1 MTEERHET
9 AATPPDKAAMPGKG
23 LFLLIDSLRF
33 DTVSN
38 EAARRFMFPNL
49 ARIVERGFVRKVV
62 ANAQSTQFVTPAIFS
77 QTYPLDHGGYDNGIR
92 YRPQSFAESMQ
103 QAGFRTHL
111 LASCN
116 QLGVATGYGR
126 GFDTARTT
134 SDFRL
139 LLEQR
144 VGRILRFQ
152 VETLRASGND
162 PANLEQVKNEFALF
176 LDGLVEMIEH
186 HDKSLWPAKLRRI
199 NGQVATGCAAER
211 ALLER
216 DHDAVFDKILG
227 IAPGIYWRFLG
238 ERNPGGFRLFRHRA
252 VESVKWRTRRWIASQ
267 TLWPF
272 LAMSHYPV
280 IFSDII
286 APLCRV
292 VEEGRDDRWFIYM
305 HMMDVH
311 DCRSISRPLHLL
323 GRLRYLPRWIVGRMR
338 GHTRRRWL
346 YDTALMYVDGLLG
359 RLLETLERTG
369 QLDDTVIL
377 ATGDHGLYYAES
389 PRKKSQIGSRTHYED
404 LEIPLV
410 LANAQRQPT
419 DAGMIDSMSMTAT
432 FLDSLG
438 VPAHESFKGVSV
450 FRGGKSAI
458 VSESCGHGNADIA
471 RRKIYFTVTSPTHKM
486 MATLDGDR
494 LSVEQLYDK
503 QADPRELVNIV
514 DDLAQQEAIDRL
526 TTHLRTER
534 AEIFAL
540 REAQTETPPQ
550 RAIA

>member
-1 MTEERHET
+1 MTEPRDDIRP
-9 AATPPDKAAMPGKG
+9 AAPAAAAAPGNG
-23 LFLLIDSLRF
+23 LFLLIDALRF
-33 DTVSN
+33 DVVSN
-38 EAARRFMFPNL
+38 AEARHFMFPNL
-49 ARIVERGFVRKVV
+49 ARIIDRGFVRRVV

-92 YRPQSFAESMQ
+92 LRPQSFAESLQ

-116 QLGVATGYGR
+116 QLGAATGYGR
-126 GFDTARTT
+126 GFDTVRTT

-144 VGRILRFQ
+144 VGRTVRFH
-152 VETLRASGND
+152 VEALRA
-162 PANLEQVKNEFALF
+162 ANTNTDAEQVKGDFAVF
-176 LDGLVEMIEH
+176 LDGLVDMIEH
-186 HDKSLWPAKLRRI
+186 HDKSLWPEKLRRI
-199 NGQVATGCAAER
+199 NGQVAEGCKAER
-211 ALLER
+211 ELLER
-216 DHDAVFDKILG
+216 DPDAVFDKVLG

-238 ERNPGGFRLFRHRA
+238 ERNPGGLRLFRHRA
-252 VESVKWRTRRWIASQ
+252 LESVKWRTRRWIASQ

-272 LAMSHYPV
+272 LAMSHFPV
-280 IFSDII
+280 IFGDII

-292 VEEGRDDRWFIYM
+292 VEESKDDRWFIYM

-323 GRLRYLPRWIVGRMR
+323 GRLRYLPRWIVARLR

-346 YDTALMYVDGLLG
+346 YDTAVMYVDGLLG
-359 RLLETLERTG
+359 RLLTTLERTG

-389 PRKKSQIGSRTHYED
+389 PRKKSEIGSRTHYED
-404 LEIPLV
+404 IEVPLI
-410 LANAQRQPT
+410 LANAQADPV
-419 DAGMIDSMSMTAT
+419 DSGMTDSMGMTAS

-438 VPAHESFKGVSV
+438 VPGHESFKGVSI
-450 FRGGKSAI
+450 FRGGKPAI
-458 VSESCGHGNADIA
+458 VSESCGRGNADVVH
-471 RRKIYFTVTSPTHKM
+471 RKIYFTVTSPTHKI

-503 QADPRELVNIV
+503 QADPRELHNIV
-514 DDLAQQEAIDRL
+514 DDPAQQGAIEWL
-526 TTHLRTER
+526 TEYLRAER

-540 REAQTETPPQ
+540 REAHTATSSE
-550 RAIA
+550 REVA

>member
-1 MTEERHET
+1 MTDLSGNDASAT
-9 AATPPDKAAMPGKG
+9 TDAAPMPEKG

-33 DTVSN
+33 DTMSDP
-38 EAARRFMFPNL
+38 AARRFMFPNL
-49 ARIVERGFVRKVV
+49 ARIVERGFVRRVV

-92 YRPQSFAESMQ
+92 NRPQSFAESLQ

-126 GFDTARTT
+126 GFDTVRTT

-144 VGRILRFQ
+144 VDRTIRPQLDDQRAGKGERDS
-152 VETLRASGND
+152 ETIAREYALL
-162 PANLEQVKNEFALF
+162 LE
-176 LDGLVEMIEH
+176 GLTEIIEH
-186 HDKSLWPAKLRRI
+186 HDKTVWPPRLLRI
-199 NGQVATGCAAER
+199 NNRVADGCAAELE
-211 ALLER
+211 LLKR
-216 DHDAVFDKILG
+216 DPQAVFAKLAR
-227 IAPGIYWRFLG
+227 IAPGIQWHFLG
-238 ERNPGGFRLFRHRA
+238 ERNPRGLRLFVHRA
-252 VESVKWRTRRWIASQ
+252 VESVKWRTRRWIAAQ

-280 IFSDII
+280 IFGDII
-286 APLCRV
+286 GPLCRV
-292 VEEGRDDRWFIYM
+292 VEDGRDDRWFIYM

-323 GRLRYLPRWIVGRMR
+323 ARLRYLPRWAIGRLR
-338 GHTRRRWL
+338 GYTRRRWL

-359 RLLETLERTG
+359 RLLKTLERTG
-369 QLDDTVIL
+369 QLEDTVIL

-389 PRKKSQIGSRTHYED
+389 PRAKSQIGSRTHYED

-410 LANAQRQPT
+410 LANSHRQPA

-432 FLDSLG
+432 FLDALG
-438 VPAHESFKGVSV
+438 VPAHESFRGVSV
-450 FRGGKSAI
+450 FGGGKPAI
-458 VSESCGHGNADIA
+458 VSESCGRGNADIMH
-471 RRKIYFTVTSPTHKM
+471 RKIYFTVTSPTHKM

-494 LSVEQLYDK
+494 LAVEQLYDK
-503 QADPRELVNIV
+503 QADPRELRNIV
-514 DDLAQQEAIDRL
+514 DDPAQCDAIDRL
-526 TTHLRTER
+526 TRYLRAER
-534 AEIFAL
+534 AELFAL
-540 REAQTETPPQ
+540 REAKSASAPE
-550 RAIA
+550 RATA

>member
-1 MTEERHET
+1 MTEPHDDIRP
-9 AATPPDKAAMPGKG
+9 AAQAAGATPGNG

-33 DTVSN
+33 DVVSTA
-38 EAARRFMFPNL
+38 EARRFMLPNL
-49 ARIVERGFVRKVV
+49 ARIIDRGFVRRVV

-77 QTYPLDHGGYDNGIR
+77 QTYPLDYGGYDNGIR
-92 YRPQSFAESMQ
+92 LRPQSFAESLQ

-116 QLGVATGYGR
+116 QLGAATGYGR
-126 GFDTARTT
+126 GFDTVRTT

-144 VGRILRFQ
+144 VGRTVRFH
-152 VETLRASGND
+152 VEALRAADTHTDSG
-162 PANLEQVKNEFALF
+162 QVKGDFALF

-186 HDKSLWPAKLRRI
+186 HDTLLWPEKLRRI
-199 NGQVATGCAAER
+199 NSRVAEGCKAER
-211 ALLER
+211 ELLER
-216 DHDAVFDKILG
+216 DPDAVFDKVLR

-238 ERNPGGFRLFRHRA
+238 ERNPGGLRLFRHRA
-252 VESVKWRTRRWIASQ
+252 LESVKWRTRRWVASQ

-272 LAMSHYPV
+272 LAMSHFPV
-280 IFSDII
+280 IFGDII

-292 VEEGRDDRWFIYM
+292 IEENKDDRWFIYM

-323 GRLRYLPRWIVGRMR
+323 GRLRYLPRWIVARFR

-359 RLLETLERTG
+359 KLLTTLERTG
-369 QLDDTVIL
+369 QLDNTIIL

-389 PRKKSQIGSRTHYED
+389 PRKKSKIGSRTHYED
-404 LEIPLV
+404 IEVPLI
-410 LANAQRQPT
+410 LANAQAAPA
-419 DAGMIDSMSMTAT
+419 DSGMTDSMSMTAS

-438 VPAHESFKGVSV
+438 VPGHESFKGVSI
-450 FRGGKSAI
+450 FRGGKPAI
-458 VSESCGHGNADIA
+458 VSESCGRGNADVVH
-471 RRKIYFTVTSPTHKM
+471 RKIYFTVTSPTHKI
-486 MATLDGDR
+486 MATLDGAQ

-503 QADPRELVNIV
+503 QADPRELHNIV
-514 DDLAQQEAIDRL
+514 DDPTQQGAIDWL
-526 TTHLRTER
+526 TEYLRAER

-540 REAQTETPPQ
+540 REAHPATSSKREV
-550 RAIA
+550 A